1 MDTILDKTIVILLPN
16 GEVITMKK
24 KKGLEYHIDYLAKLS
39 KENKYVKN
47 ILQGVDFDYYAKNSA
62 KIYNE
67 LISLFQMNGCVVLIN
82 LAPNIVY
89 PTNAFM
95 AFMSSYLS
103 SSQKDF
109 IEDQEE
115 IFRDIEFYDIVRF
128 DPNVMSNVTCLEE
141 GAIGNYESF
150 FNVIDN
156 MDVERLAK

>member
-1 MDTILDKTIVILLPN
+1 MDTILDKTIVILLQN

-24 KKGLEYHIDYLAKLS
+24 KKGLEYHVDYLAELCKQ
-39 KENKYVKN
+39 NQYVKN
-47 ILQGVDFDYYAKNSA
+47 TLQGVDFAYYAKNSA

-82 LAPNIVY
+82 LAPNVVY
-89 PTNAFM
+89 PTNVFM

-103 SSQKDF
+103 ANQKDF
-109 IEDQEE
+109 IEDKED
-115 IFRDIEFYDIVRF
+115 IFHDIEFYDIVRF
-128 DPNVMSNVTCLEE
+128 DTDVMSNVTCLED
-141 GAIGNYESF
+141 GAIGNYDSF